1 MALFTFLPDNITIS
15 MDRLSRFP
23 VLNDMY
29 EATNCAF
36 VTVPEGMLC
45 SILAEYAECEN
56 EEDFVLHGN
65 KSVIEAQMRTLDW
78 SGIDMSRVYTAQQL
92 NQKHKLELLQMQ
104 DKHECVMIAKENIYL
119 RRVVYALDTINAR

>member
-29 EATNCAF
+29 EATSCAF

-45 SILAEYAECEN
+45 SILAEYAGLHTLGDIMKQTGAVAYN
-56 EEDFVLHGN
+56 TAEE
-65 KSVIEAQMRTLDW
+65 S
-78 SGIDMSRVYTAQQL
+78 
-92 NQKHKLELLQMQ
+92 
-104 DKHECVMIAKENIYL
+104 
-119 RRVVYALDTINAR
+119 